1 MLGGLPVAIALLA
14 QAAAAAGDNSAPAY
28 GPPTPT
34 VPKPESA
41 TAKTVERECATDAKD
56 TDSRV
61 IVVCAPKP
69 KGYRIDPDVLAARRE
84 KRQLMA
90 GRPHNP
96 HESFKDDKC
105 KVVGP
110 APCMDAPMINLLA
123 AAATAAEMAERLSKG
138 QEIGSMFV
146 TDPQPSEYQLYLEAK
161 KQREA
166 KEAQAA
172 TKAKAK
178 AAQPS
183 QPAVAP

>member
-1 MLGGLPVAIALLA
+1 VPAKA
-14 QAAAAAGDNSAPAY
+14 APA
-28 GPPTPT
+28 PAS
-34 VPKPESA
+34 KPERQCVA
-41 TAKTVERECATDAKD
+41 GAKD
-56 TDSRV
+56 PESRE

-69 KGYRIDPDVLAARRE
+69 QGYRIDPDVLAARRA
-84 KRQLMA
+84 KKQMMA

-96 HESFKDDKC
+96 HESFRDDKC

-123 AAATAAEMAERLSKG
+123 AAATAAEMAERLAKG

-166 KEAQAA
+166 KEAAA
-172 TKAKAK
+172 AAKAK
-178 AAQPS
+178 AAAQARQA
-183 QPAVAP
+183 QPAPQPAAP